1 MDVQARI
8 RNFVEQNFYVAEGD
22 RLSDEVSLLRTGI
35 VDSTGVLEIIGFLET
50 EFGIDVED
58 RDAVPANLDS
68 IARIAAF
75 VGRKVAA
82 AGSREVA

>member
-8 RNFVEQNFYVAEGD
+8 RSFVEQNFYVADGD
-22 RLSDEVSLLRTGI
+22 RLSDDASLIRTGI

-50 EFGIDVED
+50 EFGVTVED

-75 VGRKVAA
+75 VARKIGAGR
-82 AGSREVA
+82 SREVA

>member
-8 RNFVEQNFYVAEGD
+8 RSFVEQNFYVADGD
-22 RLSDEVSLLRTGI
+22 RLSDEASLIRTGI

-50 EFGIDVED
+50 EFGIEVED

-75 VGRKVAA
+75 VARKSQ